1 MSGNT
6 RGKPEELLREL
17 LALGKETEWL
27 EFKEAKTKYDFD
39 KLGRYFSAL
48 CNESN
53 LKSQKC
59 GWLILGVSDDR
70 RIVGTVFRSHAGN
83 LEQLKS
89 DVAQHTTSNLTFIE
103 IHELILQEGRV
114 LMFQIPPA
122 PAGLPVAWK
131 GHWWA
136 RDGESLVPL
145 NIHELEQIRNQTP
158 SFDWSQQICKEAT
171 VEHLDPEA
179 ISKARE
185 EFAKKNPALA
195 DEVHNWSDETFLNKS
210 KVALNGKITNTA
222 IMLLGKP
229 EAVHFLSPSVVQ
241 LTWALKDEGGNDQD
255 YEHFGPPL
263 LLNVERLFR
272 RIRNLRYRYLPDG
285 TLFPIEVTKYEP
297 WVIREALHN
306 CIAHQD
312 YRLQGRIS
320 VVEKP
325 DELTFANVGS
335 FLPGTVDAVIQRDS
349 PPDIYRNPFLAWAMV
364 NLNMIDTIGSG
375 IKKMFLTQKERF
387 FPLPDFDLTRPD
399 RVVVKI
405 QGKVLDQKYTRLL
418 IEHADLDLATAILLD
433 RVQKRL
439 EVTKEQH
446 RILKMRGFV
455 EGRYP
460 NLFLSSKIAS
470 AAEERV
476 KYIKYRA
483 FDDNYYQDMILEF
496 IRKSGS
502 ATRSEIDDLIKGK
515 LSDILSD
522 RQKTAKISNLL
533 TKMRKSGLLRNIGS
547 RRVSKWVLDS

>member
-1 MSGNT
+1 MTSINWGDT
-6 RGKPEELLREL
+6 SLL
-17 LALGKETEWL
+17 
-27 EFKEAKTKYDFD
+27 
-39 KLGRYFSAL
+39 SAL